1 VSLAGVTTALR
12 PRTRDV
18 LANREFRALWLAE
31 SQSAA
36 GDQLAKVA
44 LMVLVYSRTGSAL
57 WAAGVFALTFLPA
70 IAGGLGLSQL
80 ADRFPRRNV
89 LVVCSLGQ
97 AACLGLMA
105 IPGTPILALCGLVI
119 LQQFLLA
126 PANAAQNAL
135 AREVIEDDE
144 IYVRSQDL
152 RQISNN
158 TIMLG
163 GLALGGFLIAAI
175 GTSLAL
181 AIDAVTCVLAA
192 ATVWLLL
199 SRRPTPG
206 GELTS
211 WFSSTGWVF
220 KQRKMRVLLTL
231 SWLVGLAV
239 VVEGLA
245 APLTKELH
253 AGDAAIGPL
262 LAADPLGFII
272 GAFVLSRFFNAQTR
286 LRLIGVLCTASLA
299 VLVLFFFRPN
309 LWLALILLVI
319 AGATGAYHIS
329 VISAVATWTPAELR
343 GGTNGVFRTGLRVS
357 QGLGIAAGGVVAHV
371 IGSSSYTVAICA
383 VAGLLI
389 SVPAS
394 IAWARLNPTVA
405 A

>member
-1 VSLAGVTTALR
+1 MTTALR

-44 LMVLVYSRTGSAL
+44 LMVLVYARTGSAL

-70 IAGGLGLSQL
+70 IAGGLGLSQF

-97 AACLGLMA
+97 ATCLALMA
-105 IPGTPILALCGLVI
+105 IPHMPLPVLCLLVV

-144 IYVRSQDL
+144 VYVRSQDL

-163 GLALGGFLIAAI
+163 GLAVGGFLIAAI

-181 AIDAVTCVLAA
+181 AIDAVSCLLAA

-199 SRRPTPG
+199 SRRPAPG
-206 GELTS
+206 GEMTS

-220 KQRKMRVLLTL
+220 KQRRMRVLLTL

-245 APLTKELH
+245 APLAKELH
-253 AGDAAIGPL
+253 AGDAAVGWL

-272 GAFVLSRFFNAQTR
+272 GAFVLSRFFNAQAR
-286 LRLIGVLCTASLA
+286 LSMIGILSTASLA
-299 VLVLFFFRPN
+299 ILVLFFFQPS
-309 LWLALILLVI
+309 LPLALFLLVV

-329 VISAVATWTPAELR
+329 VISAVATWTPAEMR

-357 QGLGIAAGGVVAHV
+357 QGLGIAAGGVIAQL
-371 IGSSSYTVAICA
+371 IGSSSYTIAICA
-383 VAGLLI
+383 VIGLLI
-389 SVPAS
+389 AVPATIS
-394 IAWARLNPTVA
+394 WARLKPTVA